1 MLLGKGNSMKSYE
14 LLINVRRGVQIL
26 KIKKTVLV
34 ILIGIFVISVTGCNL
49 VQKEEKQGKE
59 VNGEII
65 IASVNGENI
74 PKVEFDKN
82 LEEIQEMIKTYYGE
96 DALSSDEGKKVLENV
111 KEQLLND
118 MITQR
123 LILQKAAAMKIV
135 TTPEEVNEELDRLIE
150 QFGGREEFDQI
161 LNERGMDLEKLKTD
175 IEYQLTVEKIMQ
187 EITKGIVVSDAEVRE
202 YYDNNPDEFKEYPD
216 EVKARHILVD
226 TEEEAKEIL
235 KKLKEGADFAE
246 LAKEYSKDTSSKEEG
261 GDLGYFNR
269 GIMVP
274 EFDKAVF
281 EMEVGQISDIVKTQ
295 FGYHIIKLEDKK
307 ISPIIK
313 FDEIKEDLHGQLLE
327 EKKYET
333 FNKKI
338 EEWKGSAKIEKY
350 I

>member
-1 MLLGKGNSMKSYE
+1 MK
-14 LLINVRRGVQIL
+14 
-26 KIKKTVLV
+26 
-34 ILIGIFVISVTGCNL
+34 
-49 VQKEEKQGKE
+49 
-59 VNGEII
+59 
-65 IASVNGENI
+65 
-74 PKVEFDKN
+74 
-82 LEEIQEMIKTYYGE
+82 
-96 DALSSDEGKKVLENV
+96 
-111 KEQLLND
+111 
-118 MITQR
+118 
-123 LILQKAAAMKIV
+123 
-135 TTPEEVNEELDRLIE
+135 
-150 QFGGREEFDQI
+150 
-161 LNERGMDLEKLKTD
+161 
-175 IEYQLTVEKIMQ
+175 
-187 EITKGIVVSDAEVRE
+187 EITKDITVNDVEVKE

-216 EVKARHILVD
+216 EVKARHILVN

-246 LAKEYSKDTSSKEEG
+246 LAKEYSKDTGSKEEG

-313 FDEIKEDLHGQLLE
+313 FDEIKETLHGQLLE